1 MADTSIFE
9 EYIKDLT
16 FLATDVRNNIQ
27 ELQGGQN
34 FEALSKTIKTVLDQ
48 ATELIKQA
56 EIEARSHESRER
68 KALNDKLRQHKD
80 IFATLQSDFDTENFR
95 VQKSQLTGR
104 SGEDRGR
111 MLETNEKYDNCVF
124 YSCFI
129 SINLFY
135 FIIII
140 LG

>member
-1 MADTSIFE
+1 MADISIFE

-124 YSCFI
+124 
-129 SINLFY
+129 
-135 FIIII
+135 
-140 LG
+140 